1 MKYSMN
7 HTPRSERAIQ
17 SVSLGVHIGGLK
29 LFVDAYTN
37 AKVHRISL
45 TAAADVL
52 WTERHEDKRALE
64 RWIPCSVN
72 DMATHMAQTAT
83 FNDIVRDIE
92 ERKVDADT
100 AFIRA
105 TAEIARYGV

>member
-1 MKYSMN
+1 MAYSMN
-7 HTPRSERAIQ
+7 HTPRSERAMK
-17 SVSLGVHIGGLK
+17 SVALGVHVGSLQ

-37 AKVHRISL
+37 AKVYRITL

-52 WTERHEDKRALE
+52 WHERHEDKRALE
-64 RWIPCSVN
+64 RWIPCSTN
-72 DMATHMAQTAT
+72 DLTIHMAQTAS

-100 AFIRA
+100 AFVRA